1 MSSLIPPPGNG
12 GSSLDDNPSESEPR
26 LGDDDVRLPLDGPD
40 VATTHGSERAENAI
54 ELKEVEGRS
63 QGSIVIRRFLRHRGA
78 MISLAVMIIIIV
90 LALTSEGL
98 DLLGIKVHGWWK
110 WTWTDLANITNGG
123 RPTLSLIPQW
133 LGGAGIRW
141 GNHPLGQDS
150 LGRDVF
156 AEVMRGTQQSLMI
169 VFVVGILSTVIGVV
183 VGAVAGYFRGWV
195 DSVLMRITDVI
206 IIIPLIVLTA
216 TLAHKY
222 NTNGSI
228 VLAIVL
234 ALASWPQLA
243 RLVRA
248 DVLGLREREFV
259 DAARVA
265 GASSGRIMFVHILP
279 NAIGVIL
286 VNTTLLMA
294 ATILTEAALG
304 FLGFGVQPPDVSL
317 GSIVFQ
323 YENAFDTRPW
333 LFFSPT
339 LFVVIIALA
348 VNFIG
353 DGLRDAFDPRQKRA
367 LNKAARKS
375 ASAARAKVAGR

>member
-1 MSSLIPPPGNG
+1 MSTLIPPTSRG
-12 GSSLDDNPSESEPR
+12 GSSLDEDPNESEPK
-26 LGDDDVRLPLDGPD
+26 LGDDQATLPLGNEEESR
-40 VATTHGSERAENAI
+40 GENAI
-54 ELKEVEGRS
+54 ELKEVEGLS
-63 QGSIVIRRFLRHRGA
+63 QGRIVLRRFFRHRGA
-78 MISLAVMIIIIV
+78 MISLAVLVIIII

-98 DLLGIKVHGWWK
+98 DLLGINVHGWWK
-110 WTWTDLANITNGG
+110 WRWTDLATITNGG
-123 RPTLSLIPQW
+123 QPTLSLIPKW

-141 GNHPLGQDS
+141 GDHPFGQDS
-150 LGRDVF
+150 LGRDMF
-156 AEVMRGTQQSLMI
+156 AEVMRGSQQSLMI
-169 VFVVGILSTVIGVV
+169 VFLVGIVSTIVGVV
-183 VGAVAGYFRGWV
+183 VGAVAGYFRGWA
-195 DSVLMRITDVI
+195 DSVLMRMTDVVL
-206 IIIPLIVLTA
+206 IIPLIVLTA
-216 TLAHKY
+216 TLGHKFQAS
-222 NTNGSI
+222 GSF

-243 RLVRA
+243 RLVRG

-265 GASSGRIMFVHILP
+265 GASNSRIMFVHILP
-279 NAIGVIL
+279 NAIGVIV

-317 GSIVFQ
+317 GSVIFQ

-333 LFFSPT
+333 LFFWPAI
-339 LFVVIIALA
+339 FVVIIALTI
-348 VNFIG
+348 NFIG

-375 ASAARAKVAGR
+375 AAAARAKVSVRTQS